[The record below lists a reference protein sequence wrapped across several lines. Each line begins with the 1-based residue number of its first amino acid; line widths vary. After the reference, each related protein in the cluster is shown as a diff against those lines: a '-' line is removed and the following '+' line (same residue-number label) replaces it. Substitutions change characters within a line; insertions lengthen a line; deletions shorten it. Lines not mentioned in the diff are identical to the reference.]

1 MTFPPALETL
11 PSPGSN
17 CCSAAKVR
25 NRSRPTLGQA
35 GLTGMSQL
43 QYHCPASPM
52 AAAPAPLPL
61 GQPQP
66 GYSIHCGS
74 GTLPSE
80 SAGQPVRSSALPAGS
95 ATPYTTTTG
104 YVVFIVFIGKKYCFC
119 LETLQPLMLP
129 LVISFASPL
138 PFIVHLRSDFIR
150 RAVLFVCSHGMTLW
164 TNK

>member
-1 MTFPPALETL
+1 
-11 PSPGSN
+11 
-17 CCSAAKVR
+17 
-25 NRSRPTLGQA
+25 
-35 GLTGMSQL
+35 MSQL

-104 YVVFIVFIGKKYCFC
+104 YVVFIVFIGKKILFLSRNPSTLDASTSHFLCFTS
-119 LETLQPLMLP
+119 TLYHT
-129 LVISFASPL
+129 SEE
-138 PFIVHLRSDFIR
+138 
-150 RAVLFVCSHGMTLW
+150 
-164 TNK
+164 